1 MTCRTYLFSLF
12 GFNFS
17 LTVVGVCDFLPNEE
31 LLHMKVI
38 SLLLT
43 RKTDKHT
50 VLAQRVEYFVLFYYS
65 HKSWTIFKTRVSF
78 EMCRS

>member
-50 VLAQRVEYFVLFYYS
+50 VLAQRVEYFVLFYYF
-65 HKSWTIFKTRVSF
+65 HKSWSIFKIRDRF
-78 EMCRS
+78 EMPL